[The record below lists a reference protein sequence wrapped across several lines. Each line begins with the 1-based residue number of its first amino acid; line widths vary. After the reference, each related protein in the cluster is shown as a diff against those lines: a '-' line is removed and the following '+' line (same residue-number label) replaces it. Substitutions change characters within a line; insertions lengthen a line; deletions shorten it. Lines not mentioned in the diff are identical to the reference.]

1 MSAMAA
7 LRRALTIA
15 AALVLTGLWGG
26 VSLAAVSVPWATQ
39 AGGTSNDTGY
49 AISTLSDGSAI
60 VTGSFQ
66 GAATFGST
74 TLTSAGGADVFVAKI
89 DASGTY
95 VWATQAGGT
104 STDRGYAISTLSDGS
119 GSAIVTGYFQGTATF
134 GSTTLTS
141 SAGTY
146 DVFVAKIDASGT
158 YLWATQAGGT
168 VAEYGSG
175 ISTLSDG
182 SAIVTGNFQG
192 TATFGSTTLTSAG
205 QTDVFVAKID
215 ASGTYLW
222 ATKAGGTSE
231 DKGTAISTLSDGSG
245 SSIVIGYFVGT
256 ATFGSTTL
264 TSAGNADVFVAKI
277 DASGAYLWATQAS
290 GTSSDIGYGISTL
303 SDGSAIVTGYFTGT
317 ATFGST
323 TLTSAG
329 SYDVFV
335 AKIDASGAYV
345 WATQAGGTSWDF
357 GYGISTLSD
366 GSAIVTGWFFGTAT
380 FGSTTLTSAGDG
392 DVFVAKIDASG
403 AYVWATQA
411 GSTSGDIGYA
421 ISTLSDGSAIVTGNF
436 NGTATFGSTTLTR
449 AGGGDVF
456 VAKIQGLSV
465 PGAPTSASAIAGD
478 AQATLS
484 WSAPSSNGGAAI
496 TSYTATAS
504 PGGATCT
511 TSSTSCT
518 ITGLAN
524 GTSYTFTVKATN
536 SQGTSAASSPS
547 AAVSPTAPAAAPA
560 PAPAAPVAAAPVAAA
575 PAPSIQA
582 PAAPLPLRPATSLS
596 PLAITMATGKRMKGQ
611 LRSVARIELTQPGR
625 YTFIL
630 TNTETGKRIPI
641 NRGSAIGKRTL
652 TKGSYAPVITNLT
665 VGRKLVLRGYMRPS
679 RAPSAKKI
687 MLRVIHRA
695 ADGTL
700 SDASVR

>member
-1 MSAMAA
+1 MLLFASRTITGTRESRPRTV
-7 LRRALTIA
+7 LRRGPSITVLRSLALALTLGVVSA
-15 AALVLTGLWGG
+15 A
-26 VSLAAVSVPWATQ
+26 SLASVGVPWATQ
-39 AGGTSNDTGY
+39 VGSTSADIGLATS
-49 AISTLSDGSAI
+49 ALSDGSAI
-60 VTGSFQ
+60 VTGYFQ
-66 GAATFGST
+66 RTATFGST
-74 TLTSAGGADVFVAKI
+74 TLTSAGDYDVFVAKI

-104 STDRGYAISTLSDGS
+104 SGDYGYA
-119 GSAIVTGYFQGTATF
+119 V
-134 GSTTLTS
+134 
-141 SAGTY
+141 
-146 DVFVAKIDASGT
+146 
-158 YLWATQAGGT
+158 
-168 VAEYGSG
+168 
-175 ISTLSDG
+175 STLSDG
-182 SAIVTGNFQG
+182 SAIVTGGFQG

-205 QTDVFVAKID
+205 SSDVFVTKID

-222 ATKAGGTSE
+222 ATKAGGTS
-231 DKGTAISTLSDGSG
+231 
-245 SSIVIGYFVGT
+245 
-256 ATFGSTTL
+256 
-264 TSAGNADVFVAKI
+264 
-277 DASGAYLWATQAS
+277 W
-290 GTSSDIGYGISTL
+290 DIGEGVTTL
-303 SDGSAIVTGYFTGT
+303 SDGSAIVTGYFNGT
-317 ATFGST
+317 AVFGST

-329 SYDVFV
+329 SD
-335 AKIDASGAYV
+335 
-345 WATQAGGTSWDF
+345 
-357 GYGISTLSD
+357 
-366 GSAIVTGWFFGTAT
+366 
-380 FGSTTLTSAGDG
+380 
-392 DVFVAKIDASG
+392 
-403 AYVWATQA
+403 
-411 GSTSGDIGYA
+411 
-421 ISTLSDGSAIVTGNF
+421 
-436 NGTATFGSTTLTR
+436 
-449 AGGGDVF
+449 DVF
-456 VAKIQGLSV
+456 VAKIQALST
-465 PGAPTSASAIAGD
+465 PGAPTSVAATAGN
-478 AQATLS
+478 AQATVS
-484 WSAPSSNGGAAI
+484 WSAPASDGGAAI

-536 SQGTSAASSPS
+536 SAGTSAASSPS

-560 PAPAAPVAAAPVAAA
+560 PAAPA
-575 PAPSIQA
+575 PAPSIEA

-630 TNTETGKRIPI
+630 TNTETGKRIPM

-665 VGRKLVLRGYMRPS
+665 AGRKLVLRGYMRPS

>member
-1 MSAMAA
+1 MSAMDS

-26 VSLAAVSVPWATQ
+26 VSLAAVSPWATQ
-39 AGGTSNDTGY
+39 AGSTSTDESRAISTLPDGSSIVTGY
-49 AISTLSDGSAI
+49 FQGTATFGSITLTSAGQTDVFVAKIDASGTYLWATKAGSTSYDGAWGISTLSDGSAI
-60 VTGSFQ
+60 VTGYFQ
-66 GAATFGST
+66 GTATFGSTTLASAGVWDVFVAKIDASGTYLWATKAGGTSTDYGYAISTLSDGSALVSGYFSGTATFGST
-74 TLTSAGGADVFVAKI
+74 TLTSAGSDDVFVAKI

-104 STDRGYAISTLSDGS
+104 SSEKGY
-119 GSAIVTGYFQGTATF
+119 
-134 GSTTLTS
+134 
-141 SAGTY
+141 
-146 DVFVAKIDASGT
+146 
-158 YLWATQAGGT
+158 
-168 VAEYGSG
+168 G

-192 TATFGSTTLTSAG
+192 TATFGSTTLTSSAG
-205 QTDVFVAKID
+205 SFDVFVAKI
-215 ASGTYLW
+215 
-222 ATKAGGTSE
+222 
-231 DKGTAISTLSDGSG
+231 
-245 SSIVIGYFVGT
+245 V
-256 ATFGSTTL
+256 
-264 TSAGNADVFVAKI
+264 SA
-277 DASGAYLWATQAS
+277 
-290 GTSSDIGYGISTL
+290 
-303 SDGSAIVTGYFTGT
+303 
-317 ATFGST
+317 
-323 TLTSAG
+323 
-329 SYDVFV
+329 
-335 AKIDASGAYV
+335 
-345 WATQAGGTSWDF
+345 
-357 GYGISTLSD
+357 
-366 GSAIVTGWFFGTAT
+366 
-380 FGSTTLTSAGDG
+380 
-392 DVFVAKIDASG
+392 
-403 AYVWATQA
+403 
-411 GSTSGDIGYA
+411 
-421 ISTLSDGSAIVTGNF
+421 
-436 NGTATFGSTTLTR
+436 
-449 AGGGDVF
+449 
-456 VAKIQGLSV
+456 
-465 PGAPTSASAIAGD
+465 PGAPTSASAIAGN
-478 AQATLS
+478 AQATIS
-484 WSAPSSNGGAAI
+484 WTAPSSNGGAAI

-536 SQGTSAASSPS
+536 SAGTSAASSPS

-560 PAPAAPVAAAPVAAA
+560 APA
-575 PAPSIQA
+575 PAPSIEA

-630 TNTETGKRIPI
+630 TNTETGKRIPM

-665 VGRKLVLRGYMRPS
+665 AGQRLVLRGYMRPS